1 MLLDAWMR
9 MSVGIRGNRI
19 LKKLSFNEMLICGI
33 VYRAELAKIPVT
45 ATDICSRSRLLKSQ
59 VNKLLG
65 DMEGKGLIIRQRDTA
80 DKRRILITMAS
91 GNLDIYL
98 SEHERVME
106 IVSWICREL
115 GGEETA
121 LLTEKMNK
129 VVSLMDDISD
139 QNVL

>member
-98 SEHERVME
+98 SEHERVMK